1 MCPCDTNNCRKVKII
16 RELCRSMSKGKDL
29 KQAAERKRDS
39 VKSLISISFS
49 ALVFP
54 LMGFPSLRKIVLS

>member
-1 MCPCDTNNCRKVKII
+1 MI
-16 RELCRSMSKGKDL
+16 RELCQSMSKGKDL
-29 KQAAERKRDS
+29 KKAAERKRDS